1 MFHCLK
7 VILDSYYFNRVSVVS
22 RIEGVLDTLHKVLSE
37 NSLLEIMS
45 SKIMTKTMRY
55 KK

>member
-7 VILDSYYFNRVSVVS
+7 VILDSYYFNRVAVISSV
-22 RIEGVLDTLHKVLSE
+22 EGVLDTLNKILSE
-37 NSLLEIMS
+37 KSLLEIML
-45 SKIMTKTMRY
+45 SKIMTKTIEY